1 MASCAPVEAPEG
13 TAARPTSPPSRLT
26 STSTV
31 GFPRESRI
39 SRATMSMISVMAG
52 ALYAPSGSAGKDR
65 ERPAFPPARWRAAA
79 ALSPRTVCTTDPHR
93 GSRSGCP
100 DLVNVPEVDDHDA
113 ALRLLVAAILVAAA
127 HGALAVVRGRQGQ
140 LDRRSLGLVVPPIP
154 AADLVDDEAVE
165 HSRCLPG
172 GHATRVP
179 STLIVMPESPPASVA
194 PGGLISC
201 ATLHVS

>member
-65 ERPAFPPARWRAAA
+65 ERPAFPPAPIAVQQPP
-79 ALSPRTVCTTDPHR
+79 LSPGTVCTRDPHR

-154 AADLVDDEAVE
+154 A
-165 HSRCLPG
+165 
-172 GHATRVP
+172 
-179 STLIVMPESPPASVA
+179 
-194 PGGLISC
+194 
-201 ATLHVS
+201 